1 VATMMR
7 RKRRGAWAAWLLAAA
22 FLAGC
27 ASNPPPAAPA
37 PAAAAHAAQAEAI
50 YPPWQSG
57 RNNDAANRGFVFTVP
72 PVDVLSDFHGNPTN
86 PKLVLYIAGNYYFAL
101 APLVEEFGR
110 AYPQYRGRVY
120 YETLPPGIL
129 EQQMKAGG
137 TITVGNMTWTAKP
150 DVFLGGL
157 KKVRDL
163 TAQGRLVGRAVAY
176 VTNDL
181 TIMIPAGNPG
191 NVHGLADLGR
201 PDLPIVM
208 PNPRYEGVARQIRAS
223 LAKVGGE
230 TLANAV
236 YDAKVKT
243 GQTILTRVH
252 HRQTPLFLMQ
262 GVALAGVT
270 WKSEAIFQEQVGH
283 PIAHVD
289 IPASGNT
296 TAIYA
301 GAIVKDAAHRRA
313 AEAWLR
319 FIRSDAAIAIFERY
333 GFKRYGAPGAKA
345 AE

>member
-1 VATMMR
+1 VTEPRTKPHASR
-7 RKRRGAWAAWLLAAA
+7 RIALVLAA
-22 FLAGC
+22 LLVAGC
-27 ASNPPPAAPA
+27 ASNPPPAAP
-37 PAAAAHAAQAEAI
+37 PSAAAARVARAEAV

-57 RNNDAANRGFVFTVP
+57 RNNGAADRGFVFTVP
-72 PVDVLSDFHGNPTN
+72 PVDVLSDFHGSATN

-150 DVFLGGL
+150 DVYLAGL
-157 KKVRDL
+157 KKVRGL
-163 TAQGRLVGRAVAY
+163 MAQGRLVGPAVAY

-181 TIMIPAGNPG
+181 TIMIPDGNPG

-201 PDLPIVM
+201 LDLPIVM

-223 LAKVGGE
+223 LVRAGGE

-236 YDAKVKT
+236 YDAKVQT
-243 GQTILTRVH
+243 GQTILTHVH

-262 GVALAGVT
+262 GVAQAGVT

-289 IPASGNT
+289 ISAADNT

-301 GAIVKDAAHRRA
+301 GAVVKGAAHRKA
-313 AEAWLR
+313 AAAWLR